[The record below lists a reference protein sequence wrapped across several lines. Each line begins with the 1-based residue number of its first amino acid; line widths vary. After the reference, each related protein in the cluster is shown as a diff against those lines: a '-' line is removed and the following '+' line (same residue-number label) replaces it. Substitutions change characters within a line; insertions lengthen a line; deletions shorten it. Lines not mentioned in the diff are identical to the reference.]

1 MVPPTDFQQR
11 VVALVAALAPGEI
24 VTYGELALEAGRPGA
39 ARAVG
44 NIMATVDGLPWWR
57 VVRADGRLLPGH
69 EPEQARRLR
78 AEGVTVRGTRIVR
91 TQTWG

>member
-1 MVPPTDFQQR
+1 MGPPTEFQQR
-11 VVALVAALAPGEI
+11 VVALVEALQPGEV

-44 NIMATVDGLPWWR
+44 NILATVDGLPWWR
-57 VVRADGRLLPGH
+57 VVRADGRLLAGH

-78 AEGVTVRGTRIVR
+78 AEGVTVRGARIVR
-91 TQTWG
+91 PR

>member
-1 MVPPTDFQQR
+1 VAAPTDFQQR
-11 VVALVAALAPGEI
+11 VVALVEGLDPGEI

-78 AEGVTVRGTRIVR
+78 AEGVQVRGTRIVR
-91 TQTWG
+91 S

>member
-1 MVPPTDFQQR
+1 MAPTEFQQR
-11 VVALVAALAPGEI
+11 VVQLVEALAPGDV

-69 EPEQARRLR
+69 EPTQARHLR
-78 AEGVTVRGTRIVR
+78 AEGVTVRNGRIVR
-91 TQTWG
+91 TP

>member
-1 MVPPTDFQQR
+1 VAGPTDFQRR
-11 VVALVAALAPGEI
+11 VVALVEALAPGEV

-69 EPEQARRLR
+69 EPEQRRRLS
-78 AEGVTVRGTRIVR
+78 AEGVPVRNNRIAR
-91 TQTWG
+91 PRS

>member
-1 MVPPTDFQQR
+1 MGPTEFQQR
-11 VVALVAALAPGEI
+11 VVALVEALEPGEV

-44 NIMATVDGLPWWR
+44 NIMATAGGLPWWR

-69 EPEQARRLR
+69 EPEQARHLR
-78 AEGVTVRGTRIVR
+78 AEGVTVRNGRIVR
-91 TQTWG
+91 NP